1 MITTDDP
8 AECLR
13 RYAAQQ
19 GDLAI
24 GAFLGTYWVPD
35 ANPGECEAADAE
47 IAARYA
53 RIAWRYALAA
63 AWLTPTKPTRTGNEF
78 GAEAIRRG
86 EHAHA
91 CIVCVLT
98 DGGMVIEVSHDP
110 DVNPHALG
118 HVVMLAA
125 KKMIDTAAQRF
136 GPETRH

>member
-19 GDLAI
+19 GEMAI
-24 GAFLGTYWVPD
+24 AI
-35 ANPGECEAADAE
+35 ADNDDHPPHFVEPAAE